1 MTSHVNDLENKRQSR
16 MDNPEGMVAGVTTA
30 CVINAYHH
38 YSCEFEPF
46 SWRGVLDTTLCDKVY
61 Q

>member
-1 MTSHVNDLENKRQSR
+1 MMYDVAFHFFAEYMTKMLSWTYLLQL
-16 MDNPEGMVAGVTTA
+16 VAGVTTA

-46 SWRGVLDTTLCDKVY
+46 S
-61 Q
+61 